1 MSCGLSIMTV
11 KSTGHIGLQQRSAE
25 YAIGRYSAMKT
36 GFVRRYRMA
45 GHGAM
50 AAMLESR
57 RIGWATAKLPAR
69 HGRHRGTGLRIE
81 QVIDKTSR
89 GTIAADERSG
99 PYATVVEHIGHAGCC
114 SSDAVLRT
122 RMGLFQN
129 CQPGALYGQRR
140 TVYRARR
147 LSGVPA
153 AGRLASFFQSSRHHA
168 V

>member
-25 YAIGRYSAMKT
+25 YAIGRYSAVKR

-45 GHGAM
+45 G
-50 AAMLESR
+50 
-57 RIGWATAKLPAR
+57 
-69 HGRHRGTGLRIE
+69 
-81 QVIDKTSR
+81 QSR

-99 PYATVVEHIGHAGCC
+99 PYSTVVEHIGHAGCC